1 MNVLSGE
8 NFDSISYQ
16 RKVVNATN
24 EDDDSGVDVWCE
36 PNETGVWVSLS
47 LEDQKEGPMKHLHDE
62 LLAGLGDF
70 RELVGKGSL
79 DLLEV
84 CAPWDAPLSQAVR
97 DAGGKAISIGLHN
110 GFDLATLSGF
120 RKAVSVIR
128 CLKPRYV
135 HFSPPCDPWTAFQ
148 NCNQRTEEQVQ
159 RLSARRRTSRK
170 LLRNCRRLLEI
181 QLQELEGQCGFVPTE
196 TESRSVRHAG
206 GEHPLH
212 AQSWSVPDM
221 RTMARLCGNR
231 FTVHGCQHGMRSLV
245 TGEIVKKPWGWFS
258 THQGIREALGRVCN
272 HGKGVHAKIQG
283 STTSGTAIYPPFLC
297 RRFAKALM
305 HDVVELFPIFTLCEH
320 ENCFHENEGEN
331 ELGLDF
337 DEENN
342 DGPQSESL
350 DVPAQEEEITQDEE
364 VECDDQH
371 EPNLE
376 IAAMIRKCHRNLGHP
391 GQESF
396 LRLLRDAGAS
406 QEVMAAAQSFQCPD
420 CLRRGRKAP
429 TRPSVIPKVYDKW
442 QCVSIDTFWWKTPRE
457 ALQDGEKPRYF
468 MGLSMMDEATDFHTA
483 VVIKDG
489 DDAPTARLSGSNF
502 QEAFNKHWL
511 RAYPAPSLLRYD
523 AEGFMR
529 KLEVGRW
536 LETFGMKLMKLEP
549 IAGESAWQLGKHSK
563 HLQTLKEQMN
573 LLCLETQNQLDVHE
587 LLSLSVSAKNNMHNI
602 RGYSPNQWAFGQNFS
617 RIGSFLQQCENLPLQ
632 SARENPTFEENVQKE
647 NQAQRLFLKIDARRR
662 ISKALHSKCRPLRE
676 FVVGDLIY
684 YFRKGVG
691 EGSRYGGQW
700 FGPARVLAQEKT
712 TDYDEGQSS
721 GSVVWVSHKDVLLR
735 CSPEQ
740 LRHCEHDLRHLDRSI
755 NGPQIFSDLL
765 QQIAGQQRYLDIS
778 QEDLS
783 ALKLNP
789 TPAELQPHFR
799 AREKTPLA
807 DLQRQTDSRA
817 STFSHGQKR
826 GFEEVACDQEGEG
839 HGREESTDP
848 TISTDHESGRVRRTS
863 VDGGQ
868 KAHRKEVYRDLRGRL
883 LQQLGGRTCDRGSEA
898 QSRSER
904 LRHLPSTTSSGR
916 AGNGTEELS
925 RKRPSSVSIHD
936 YEEREGVGEQRTGRL
951 QGEAGNGSSSDTI
964 RGGRGSYESMEQ
976 GGGDGRRNGRSP
988 TSDGPD
994 RECTVPDSQPPA
1006 NEPGIRIPTSSGE
1019 TRRLRSRS
1027 PVPRRSSTERLSE
1040 EATGFYQTQVPESSV
1055 GSLEAFSAYVDSLD
1069 VVEMEFHVTPRDV
1082 HCKKGVWVLNAKVK
1096 KNSEVILRKLGKT
1109 EQQEF
1114 EEAMQK
1120 EVDSF
1125 ISSEAVRICTSHGI
1139 PSERIMQMRWVLT
1152 WKPICDEQGIQEG
1165 QKAKARLIVKG
1176 FQDPR
1181 LLHLPR
1187 ESPTLSTMGRNL
1199 LLSLTARNRLQL
1211 GSGDIKTAFLQGSQT
1226 ELQDQLYGQPPPE
1239 VRRMLNMKDHEVLR
1253 IVKAVYG
1260 LLNAPKQWFVALSQ
1274 FLIEDGWLQHS
1285 LDQCLYKRVD
1295 NSGNIVGYIGIHVD
1309 DLLCA
1314 GTGEEYESSIQRLR
1328 EKFRFGAWD
1337 LAMDKSLVYCGCEI
1351 KQHENFT
1358 ISVKQER
1365 FALSID
1371 EIIISNERKAD
1382 SFAEVTPEERRGMR
1396 QALGALNWRATQSAP
1411 WLLATV
1417 SHLQGCVET
1426 ATVEDVCSVNKMVRL
1441 QRKRF
1446 DQGLFFP
1453 VVTGPVTLITFTDAS
1468 WATRKD
1474 LSSQGGQ
1481 ITLLVQE
1488 NMLKGSKSPFCV
1500 VSWGSRRLRR
1510 VARSSTSAEAQMTGN
1525 ALDTHEFC
1533 KLALY
1538 DLESNG
1544 KLDLRKTDEYLR
1556 QFKSSLVCDARN
1568 IFDGIVKV
1576 ETSGLQM
1583 EEKRTAIEL
1592 LAVKERLK
1600 QANVDLKWVDGEQE
1614 LADGLTK
1621 PWKHEPLI
1629 KALDRS
1635 EWRIIYDPAFQS
1647 ARRKRAL
1654 GIQNVEL
1661 VHWLHCL
1668 FALEH

>member
-1 MNVLSGE
+1 M
-8 NFDSISYQ
+8 
-16 RKVVNATN
+16 
-24 EDDDSGVDVWCE
+24 
-36 PNETGVWVSLS
+36 
-47 LEDQKEGPMKHLHDE
+47 LEI
-62 LLAGLGDF
+62 
-70 RELVGKGSL
+70 
-79 DLLEV
+79 

-110 GFDLATLSGF
+110 GYDLVTLSGF
-120 RKAVSVIR
+120 RKAACLIR

-135 HFSPPCDPWTAFQ
+135 HVSPPCDPWTAFQ

-159 RLSARRRTSRK
+159 KLSARRRTSRK
-170 LLRNCRRLLEI
+170 LLRNCRRLIEI
-181 QLQELEGQCGFVPTE
+181 QLQELEGQCGFVPTGPE
-196 TESRSVRHAG
+196 SSRSRHAG

-245 TGEIVKKPWGWFS
+245 TGEILKKPWGWFS
-258 THQGIREALGRVCN
+258 THQGIRDILGKVCN
-272 HGKGVHAKIQG
+272 HGKGAHVKIQG
-283 STTSGTAIYPPFLC
+283 STTAGTAIYPPLLC

-320 ENCFHENEGEN
+320 ESCYHEEEGEN
-331 ELGLDF
+331 EF
-337 DEENN
+337 ESENE
-342 DGPQSESL
+342 D
-350 DVPAQEEEITQDEE
+350 
-364 VECDDQH
+364 
-371 EPNLE
+371 EPNLRSDPESVHAPAEEGE
-376 IAAMIRKCHRNLGHP
+376 IAQGEEQEVSEQEEPNPEILEMIRKCHRNLGHP
-391 GQESF
+391 GQDSF

-406 QEVMAAAQSFQCPD
+406 QEVMSAAAKFRCPD

-457 ALQDGEKPRYF
+457 ALQEGEKPSFF

-483 VVIKDG
+483 VIIKTG
-489 DDAPTARLSGSNF
+489 DDTPTARLSGNVF

-529 KLEVGRW
+529 KLEVSRW
-536 LETFGMKLMKLEP
+536 LETFGMKLEP

-573 LLCLETQNQLDVHE
+573 LLCLETQNQLDAHE
-587 LLSLSVSAKNNMHNI
+587 LLSLSVAAKNNMHNI

-617 RIGSFLQQCENLPLQ
+617 RITSFLQQCENLPLQ
-632 SARENPTFEENVQKE
+632 SAREDVTFEENIQRE
-647 NQAQRLFLKIDARRR
+647 TRAQELFLKVDARRR

-676 FVVGDLIY
+676 FVVGDLVY
-684 YFRKGVG
+684 YYRRGVG
-691 EGSRYGGQW
+691 QGSRYGGQW

-721 GSVVWVSHKDVLLR
+721 GSVVWVSHKGVLLR

-740 LRHCEHDLRHLDRSI
+740 LRHCEHDLRHLDRTI
-755 NGPQIFSDLL
+755 NGPQNFSDLL
-765 QQIAGQQRYLDIS
+765 EQVAGQQRYLDIS
-778 QEDLS
+778 HEDLS
-783 ALKLNP
+783 DLQLNP
-789 TPAELQPHFR
+789 TPAELRPHFR
-799 AREKTPLA
+799 AREKTPLV
-807 DLQRQTDSRA
+807 DLQRQTDSPEP
-817 STFSHGQKR
+817 SLSHGHKR
-826 GFEEVACDQEGEG
+826 RLEEVDRNQEGQG
-839 HGREESTDP
+839 NGREEGVDTAVGA
-848 TISTDHESGRVRRTS
+848 DHAFGRVRRAG

-868 KAHRKEVYRDLRGRL
+868 KAQRSEIRRDLRGRL
-883 LQQLGGRTCDRGSEA
+883 LQQLGGRTCDRGSET
-898 QSRSER
+898 QPGSEQ
-904 LRHLPSTTSSGR
+904 LRHLPSTSSSGR
-916 AGNGTEELS
+916 AGNGTEERS
-925 RKRPSSVSIHD
+925 RKRPPSIPVHD
-936 YEEREGVGEQRTGRL
+936 CEEREGAHDQRTGRL
-951 QGEAGNGSSSDTI
+951 QGETGDGPAGDTI
-964 RGGRGSYESMEQ
+964 RGGRRCHESMEQ
-976 GGGDGRRNGRSP
+976 GGSDGRRDGRP
-988 TSDGPD
+988 TSANGPD
-994 RECTVPDSQPPA
+994 RECVIPDPQPPA
-1006 NEPGIRIPTSSGE
+1006 VEPGSRIPTSSSE
-1019 TRRLRSRS
+1019 TRRMRSRS
-1027 PVPRRSSTERLSE
+1027 PVPGRSSTERPSE
-1040 EATGFYQTQVPESSV
+1040 GATEFYQTQVPESSA

-1069 VVEMEFHVTPRDV
+1069 VVEIEFHVTPRDV
-1082 HCKKGVWVLNAKVK
+1082 HCKKGVWVLNAKAK
-1096 KNSEVILRKLGKT
+1096 KNSEVSLRKLCKN

-1114 EEAMQK
+1114 EEAMRK

-1125 ISSEAVRICTSHGI
+1125 VSSEAVRICTSHGI

-1152 WKPICDEQGIQEG
+1152 WKPMCDEQGVQEG
-1165 QKAKARLIVKG
+1165 RKAKARLIVKG
-1176 FQDPR
+1176 FQDPH
-1181 LLHLPR
+1181 LLNLPR
-1187 ESPTLSTMGRNL
+1187 ESPTLSTMGRNI
-1199 LLSLTARNRLQL
+1199 LLSLAARNRMHL

-1239 VRRMLNMKDHEVLR
+1239 VRRILNMKDHEILR

-1260 LLNAPKQWFVALSQ
+1260 LLNAPKQWFISLSQ
-1274 FLIEDGWLQHS
+1274 FLIEDGWMQHS

-1295 NSGNIVGYIGIHVD
+1295 NENNIVGYIGIHVD

-1314 GTGEEYESSIQRLR
+1314 GTGEEYENSIKRLR
-1328 EKFRFGAWD
+1328 DKFRFGAWD
-1337 LAMDKSLVYCGCEI
+1337 MAMDKSLVYCGCEI
-1351 KQHENFT
+1351 KQHENFS
-1358 ISVKQER
+1358 ISLKQER

-1371 EIIISNERKAD
+1371 EIVISNERKTD
-1382 SFAEVTPEERRGMR
+1382 SFSEVTPEERRGMR

-1426 ATVEDVCSVNKMVRL
+1426 ATVEEVCAVNKLVRL

-1453 VVTGPVTLITFTDAS
+1453 VVTGKVTLITFTDAS

-1488 NMLKGSKSPFCV
+1488 NMLKGSRSPLLRS
-1500 VSWGSRRLRR
+1500 SWGSRRLRR

-1538 DLESNG
+1538 DMESNA

-1556 QFKSSLVCDARN
+1556 TTKSGLICDARN

-1600 QANVDLKWVDGEQE
+1600 QANIELKWVDGEQE

-1654 GIQNVEL
+1654 GIQNVDM